1 MAGNGAGQA
10 VYLPAPL
17 FKERITPMGKYILK
31 RVGMMLLTLFLI
43 VSIAFCVLR
52 LMPGNPYDDD
62 PDLSPEALE
71 ALNAKMYLDKPI
83 PVQYYHFLKGVVLEN
98 NWGSSI
104 KLRPGVD
111 VFEIIVQR
119 IPASMQLNIYAL
131 IISIPLGI
139 LAGSLAAVFKNR
151 LPDHIISVFVIVCIS
166 VPSFVFAS
174 LLQYFVAGRL
184 GWLPLIYDATG
195 DTAARLKSMIL
206 PILAL
211 SFSPIATVCRYLRGE
226 LIETLSSEY
235 MLLART
241 KGLRKSK
248 AIMKHAFR
256 NSMVPL
262 ANIIIPMFTNILG
275 GSMVVESIFAVPG
288 IGGIL
293 VDSIT
298 VNDYPLA
305 IGALLFYS
313 FISLATILIVDIS
326 YGIIDPRIRL
336 GAKK

>member
-1 MAGNGAGQA
+1 
-10 VYLPAPL
+10 
-17 FKERITPMGKYILK
+17 MGKYILK
-31 RVGMMLLTLFLI
+31 RTGMMVLILFLI
-43 VSIAFCVLR
+43 VSIAFFVLR
-52 LMPGNPYDDD
+52 LMPGSPYDDD
-62 PDLSPEALE
+62 QDLTPEAIE
-71 ALNAKMYLDKPI
+71 ALNAKMHLDKPL
-83 PVQYYHFLKGVVLEN
+83 PVQYFYFLKGVALEN
-98 NWGSSI
+98 NWGTSI

-111 VFEIIVQR
+111 VFAIIVER
-119 IPASMQLNIYAL
+119 IPASMVLNIASL
-131 IISIPLGI
+131 LISIPLGI
-139 LAGSLAAVFKNR
+139 LAGSLAAVFKNK
-151 LPDHIISVFVIVCIS
+151 LPDYILSFMVIICIS

-174 LLQYFVAGRL
+174 LLQYFVAGKL
-184 GWLPLIYDATG
+184 EWFPLIYDATG
-195 DTAARLKSMIL
+195 DAAAQIKSLVL
-206 PILAL
+206 PIMALA
-211 SFSPIATVCRYLRGE
+211 FSPIATICRYLRGE

-241 KGLRKSK
+241 KGLKK
-248 AIMKHAFR
+248 AQAVMRHAFR

-298 VNDYPLA
+298 VSDYPLA

-313 FISLATILIVDIS
+313 FISVATILIVDIS

-336 GAKK
+336 GAKKS

>member
-1 MAGNGAGQA
+1 
-10 VYLPAPL
+10 
-17 FKERITPMGKYILK
+17 MGKYILK
-31 RVGMMLLTLFLI
+31 RTGMMAIILFLI
-43 VSIAFCVLR
+43 VSISFFVLR
-52 LMPGNPYDDD
+52 LMPGSPYDDD
-62 PDLSPEALE
+62 QDLTPEAIE
-71 ALNAKMYLDKPI
+71 ALNAKMHLDKPL
-83 PVQYYHFLKGVVLEN
+83 PVQYYYFLKGVLLEN
-98 NWGSSI
+98 NWGTSI

-111 VFEIIVQR
+111 VFQIIVER
-119 IPASMQLNIYAL
+119 IPASMVLNIL
-131 IISIPLGI
+131 SLVISIPLGI
-139 LAGSLAAVFKNR
+139 LAGSLAAVFKNK
-151 LPDHIISVFVIVCIS
+151 LPDYIISFLVVICIS

-174 LLQYFVAGRL
+174 LLQYFVAGKL
-184 GWLPLIYDATG
+184 EWLPLIYDATG
-195 DTAARLKSMIL
+195 TPKAQLISLVL
-206 PILAL
+206 PIMALA
-211 SFSPIATVCRYLRGE
+211 FSPVATVCRYLRGE
-226 LIETLSSEY
+226 LIEMLSSEY

-241 KGLRKSK
+241 KGLKK
-248 AIMKHAFR
+248 AQAVMRHAFR

-298 VNDYPLA
+298 VSDYPLA

-313 FISLATILIVDIS
+313 FISVATILIVDIS

>member
-1 MAGNGAGQA
+1 
-10 VYLPAPL
+10 
-17 FKERITPMGKYILK
+17 MGKYILK
-31 RVGMMLLTLFLI
+31 RTGMMAIILFLI
-43 VSIAFCVLR
+43 VSISFFVLR
-52 LMPGNPYDDD
+52 LMPGSPYDDD
-62 PDLSPEALE
+62 QDLTPEAIE
-71 ALNAKMYLDKPI
+71 ALNAKMHLDKPL
-83 PVQYYHFLKGVVLEN
+83 PVQYFYFLKGVLLEN
-98 NWGSSI
+98 NWGTSI

-111 VFEIIVQR
+111 VFQIIVER
-119 IPASMQLNIYAL
+119 IPASMVLNIL
-131 IISIPLGI
+131 SLVISIPLGI
-139 LAGSLAAVFKNR
+139 LAGSLAAVFKNK
-151 LPDHIISVFVIVCIS
+151 LPDYIISFLVVICIS

-174 LLQYFVAGRL
+174 LLQYFVAGKL
-184 GWLPLIYDATG
+184 EWLPLIYDATG
-195 DTAARLKSMIL
+195 TPKAQLISLVL
-206 PILAL
+206 PIMALA
-211 SFSPIATVCRYLRGE
+211 FSPVATVCRYLRGE

-241 KGLRKSK
+241 KGLKK
-248 AIMKHAFR
+248 AQAVMRHAFR

-298 VNDYPLA
+298 VSDYPLA

-313 FISLATILIVDIS
+313 FISVATILIVDIS

>member
-1 MAGNGAGQA
+1 
-10 VYLPAPL
+10 
-17 FKERITPMGKYILK
+17 MGKYILK
-31 RVGMMLLTLFLI
+31 RTGMMAIILFLI
-43 VSIAFCVLR
+43 VSISFFVLR
-52 LMPGNPYDDD
+52 LMPGSPYDDD
-62 PDLSPEALE
+62 QDLTPEAIE
-71 ALNAKMYLDKPI
+71 ALNAKMHLDKPL
-83 PVQYYHFLKGVVLEN
+83 PVQYYYFLKGVLLEN
-98 NWGSSI
+98 NWGTSI

-111 VFEIIVQR
+111 VFKIIVER
-119 IPASMQLNIYAL
+119 IPASMVLNIL
-131 IISIPLGI
+131 SLVISIPLGI
-139 LAGSLAAVFKNR
+139 LAGSLAAVFKNK
-151 LPDHIISVFVIVCIS
+151 LPDYIISFLVVICIS

-174 LLQYFVAGRL
+174 LLQYFVAGKL
-184 GWLPLIYDATG
+184 EWLPLIYDATG
-195 DTAARLKSMIL
+195 TPKAQLISLVL
-206 PILAL
+206 PIMALA
-211 SFSPIATVCRYLRGE
+211 FSPVATVCRYLRGE

-241 KGLRKSK
+241 KGLKK
-248 AIMKHAFR
+248 AQAVMRHAFR

-298 VNDYPLA
+298 VSDYPLA

-313 FISLATILIVDIS
+313 FISVATILIVDIS

>member
-1 MAGNGAGQA
+1 
-10 VYLPAPL
+10 
-17 FKERITPMGKYILK
+17 MGKYILK
-31 RVGMMLLTLFLI
+31 RTGMMAIILFLI
-43 VSIAFCVLR
+43 VSISFFVLR
-52 LMPGNPYDDD
+52 LMPGSPYDDD
-62 PDLSPEALE
+62 QDLTPEAIE
-71 ALNAKMYLDKPI
+71 ALNAKMHLDKPL
-83 PVQYYHFLKGVVLEN
+83 PVQYYYFLKGVLLEN
-98 NWGSSI
+98 NWGTSI

-111 VFEIIVQR
+111 VFQIIVER
-119 IPASMQLNIYAL
+119 IPASMVLNIL
-131 IISIPLGI
+131 SLVISIPLGI
-139 LAGSLAAVFKNR
+139 LAGSLAAVFKNK
-151 LPDHIISVFVIVCIS
+151 LPDYIISFLVVICIS

-174 LLQYFVAGRL
+174 LLQYFVAGKL
-184 GWLPLIYDATG
+184 EWLPLIYDATG
-195 DTAARLKSMIL
+195 TPKAQLTSLVL
-206 PILAL
+206 PIMALA
-211 SFSPIATVCRYLRGE
+211 FSPIATVCRYLRGE

-241 KGLRKSK
+241 KGLKK
-248 AIMKHAFR
+248 AQAVMRHAFR

-298 VNDYPLA
+298 VSDYPLA

-313 FISLATILIVDIS
+313 FISVATILIVDIS

>member
-1 MAGNGAGQA
+1 
-10 VYLPAPL
+10 
-17 FKERITPMGKYILK
+17 MGKYILK
-31 RVGMMLLTLFLI
+31 RTGMMAIILFLI
-43 VSIAFCVLR
+43 VSISFFVLR
-52 LMPGNPYDDD
+52 LMPGSPYDDD
-62 PDLSPEALE
+62 QDLTPEAIE
-71 ALNAKMYLDKPI
+71 ALNAKMHLDKPL
-83 PVQYYHFLKGVVLEN
+83 PVQYYYFLKGVLLEN
-98 NWGSSI
+98 NWGTSI

-111 VFEIIVQR
+111 VFQIIVER
-119 IPASMQLNIYAL
+119 IPASMVLNIL
-131 IISIPLGI
+131 SLVISIPLGI
-139 LAGSLAAVFKNR
+139 LAGSLAAVFKNK
-151 LPDHIISVFVIVCIS
+151 LPDYIISFLVVICIS

-174 LLQYFVAGRL
+174 LLQYFVAGKL
-184 GWLPLIYDATG
+184 EWLPLIYDATG
-195 DTAARLKSMIL
+195 TPKAQLISLVL
-206 PILAL
+206 PIMALA
-211 SFSPIATVCRYLRGE
+211 FSPVATVCRYLRGE

-241 KGLRKSK
+241 KGLKK
-248 AIMKHAFR
+248 AQAVMRHAFR

-298 VNDYPLA
+298 VSDYPLA

-313 FISLATILIVDIS
+313 FISVATILIVDIS